1 MEKRSMDDNLSGIAH
16 AEMPM
21 TPSFPLCC
29 SSRAFKLLS
38 QQLPIID
45 SSDALVHGAMAISLH
60 QLEDSDL
67 AGVDAILQKY
77 TDTVRSRVRG
87 RQPQAM
93 LAHLHEVLF
102 EEEGF
107 AGDSEDY
114 HNPLNSYLPAVL
126 ARKKGLPI
134 TLSLIYKTIAERLGL
149 RSYGVGL
156 PGHFLVGLDIDDTRL
171 LIDPFAKGQL
181 VSVEEAHERVQQMF
195 GTEVEWTEEYLRPA
209 TNRHWLT
216 RMLQNLLNVF
226 SESSQYADVAAIL
239 EMEMLLWPEQSHLQ
253 RDLGLVLARC
263 GLAEPASLWLDR
275 YLRTNPDD
283 PQKSQIRELLQVL
296 GS

>member
-1 MEKRSMDDNLSGIAH
+1 VVDNPIGIAR

-21 TPSFPLCC
+21 TPSLPLCC

-38 QQLPIID
+38 QQLPLID
-45 SSDALVHGAMAISLH
+45 SPDALVHGAVAISLH
-60 QLEDSDL
+60 QLEDAEI
-67 AGVDAILQKY
+67 AGVDAVLQKY

-107 AGDSEDY
+107 VGDNEDY

-134 TLSLIYKTIAERLGL
+134 TLCLVYKSIAERLGL
-149 RSYGVGL
+149 RNYGVGL
-156 PGHFLVGLDIDDTRL
+156 PGHFLVGLEIDDQRL
-171 LIDPFAKGQL
+171 LIDPFAGGRL
-181 VSVEEAHERVQQMF
+181 VTTDEAHERVQEMF
-195 GTEVEWTEEYLRPA
+195 GAEVEWSEEYLRPA
-209 TNRHWLT
+209 SNRHWLT

-226 SESSQYADVAAIL
+226 SETSQYADVAAIL

-263 GLAEPASLWLDR
+263 GLAEPATVWLDR

-296 GS
+296 GN